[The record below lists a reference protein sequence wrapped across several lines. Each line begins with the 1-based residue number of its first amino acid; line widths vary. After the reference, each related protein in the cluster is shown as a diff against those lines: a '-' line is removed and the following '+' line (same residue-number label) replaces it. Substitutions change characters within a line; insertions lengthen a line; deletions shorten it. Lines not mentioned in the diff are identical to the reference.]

1 MMPRSHSAL
10 RSPHAWLRL
19 PLALLSVA
27 AGIAL
32 SSACS
37 SYFGTGPDPAR
48 DGRVDAGAA
57 GAAGVV
63 PSVLVANISVSALAL
78 DANNVYFTSNQ
89 GLAKVAKSGGSAMPL
104 GGFSQLDGLALDSA
118 AIYAVNSSG
127 SLFSVHKDGSGAK
140 SLASSMCSGGSGA
153 VLLDAGDVFFTTG
166 PYLRTTSVTGAAL
179 SDLTADVW
187 QGGGPTMATRLAVD
201 TRNVYYVGNPSIGGQ
216 GAVYGVSR
224 ASATA
229 SSCMGQ
235 TSRGTRVATA
245 QGSVAGLTG
254 DGSRLYFTDLTS
266 NGLSPVLLVSAVL
279 TPSLA
284 ASTVTVLARLEASG
298 TNAPNLGGALASDG
312 TYLYFAGFSGI
323 YRVPLRAPG
332 CQVDA
337 GLCADPELVIGG
349 AQANALAVDDDFLYY
364 ADQNGP
370 SGLKKIAK

>member
-1 MMPRSHSAL
+1 MRLFRSAQ

-19 PLALLSVA
+19 PLALLGLA
-27 AGIAL
+27 AGVAL

-37 SYFGTGPDPAR
+37 SYFGSGPDPAR

-57 GAAGVV
+57 GAAGVE
-63 PSVLVANISVSALAL
+63 PILLVANVSVNAIAL
-78 DANNVYFTSNQ
+78 DANNVYFTSGQ
-89 GLAKVAKSGGSAMPL
+89 GLARVAKSGGSAVPL
-104 GGFSQLDGLALDSA
+104 GGFSQLNGLAVDST

-153 VLLDAGDVFFTTG
+153 VLLDAADLFFTTG
-166 PYLRTTSVTGAAL
+166 PYLRTTPIAGAAL
-179 SDLTADVW
+179 ADLTADVW
-187 QGGGPTMATRLAVD
+187 QGGGPNMATRLAVD

-229 SSCMGQ
+229 SSCMGL

-245 QGSVAGLTG
+245 QGSIAGLTG

-279 TPSLA
+279 TPALA
-284 ASTVTVLARLEASG
+284 ASSVTVLAKLEASG
-298 TNAPNLGGALASDG
+298 SNAPNLAGAVASDG

-323 YRVPLRAPG
+323 YRVLLRGPG
-332 CQVDA
+332 CQTDA
-337 GLCADPELVIGG
+337 GPCTEPELVIGA
-349 AQANALAVDDDFLYY
+349 AQANALAVDDGFVYY
-364 ADQNGP
+364 AEQNGP